1 MQLEYAPIWFKCPNT
16 CSLKICRTNRRTP
29 MSKFG
34 ISMMEWV
41 REEMMMTME
50 EAEEMLWERVG

>member
-1 MQLEYAPIWFKCPNT
+1 
-16 CSLKICRTNRRTP
+16 

-34 ISMMEWV
+34 ISMMEGV